1 MTQVTAPIP
10 VPPAVTASDTILATP
25 KARHD
30 EKLPFWKK
38 GPTFGRIVKSEE
50 VMNFSRQAASFI
62 TAGVPILDALA
73 IVAEECGSK
82 QMVNVLNDLQRRLR
96 AGSSFG
102 DAIAQHANV
111 FPGYYIAVIR
121 AAELTGNL
129 DEAFDQLADDMQRD
143 IAAKRQVKS
152 ALTYPIIVMGLAIV
166 AVIVM
171 ASYVLPKFKGFY
183 GSLGAT
189 LPLPTRMLLGF
200 TDFMRDWWP
209 VILITIGVVL
219 FTTLVVFGGKRGK
232 KRRDAALLKIP
243 GLGPVL
249 RIAAL
254 ERFCRVLAALV
265 HAGVALPDAIQVS
278 ADSTNHTMFQEK
290 LADVRE
296 AMMRGEGLAR
306 PIAASGIFPA
316 AARQMI
322 RVGEST
328 GSLDQQ
334 LKNAAHFYAREL
346 EYRLKK
352 LTDSFEPAI
361 VIFVGLIVGFVALAQ
376 ISAMYSVYSQVK

>member
-1 MTQVTAPIP
+1 MTQITAPGPSIP
-10 VPPAVTASDTILATP
+10 AQDTILAAP
-25 KARHD
+25 KARQD

-38 GPTFGRIVKSEE
+38 GPSFGRIVKAEE

-102 DAIAQHANV
+102 DAIGNHAKV

-129 DEAFDQLADDMQRD
+129 DQAFEQLADDMQRE

-152 ALTYPIIVMGLAIV
+152 ALTYPAIVMGLAVV

-183 GSLGAT
+183 TSLDAT
-189 LPLPTRMLLGF
+189 LPLPTRMLLSF
-200 TDFMRDWWP
+200 TDFMRDWWWL
-209 VILITIGVVL
+209 VLAVLGGLLFVGVA
-219 FTTLVVFGGKRGK
+219 VFGGKHGK
-232 KRRDAALLKIP
+232 ARRDAALLKLP

-265 HAGVALPDAIQVS
+265 HAGVPLPDAIQVS
-278 ADSTNHTMFQEK
+278 ADSTNQTVFQEK
-290 LADVRE
+290 LAIVRE
-296 AMMRGEGLAR
+296 AMVRGEGLAR
-306 PIAASGIFPA
+306 PIAAAGIFPA

-334 LKNAAHFYAREL
+334 LKNAALFYAREL

-352 LTDSFEPAI
+352 LTDSFEPGI
-361 VIFVGLIVGFVALAQ
+361 VIFVGLLVGFVALAQ

>member
-1 MTQVTAPIP
+1 MTQVTAP
-10 VPPAVTASDTILATP
+10 VPPIPPISAQDTILAAP
-25 KARHD
+25 RARQD
-30 EKLPFWKK
+30 EKLPFWKS
-38 GPTFGRIVKSEE
+38 GPSFGRIVKAEE

-102 DAIAQHANV
+102 DAIASHTKV

-121 AAELTGNL
+121 ASELTGNL
-129 DEAFDQLADDMQRD
+129 DQAFEQLADDMQRD

-152 ALTYPIIVMGLAIV
+152 ALTYPAIVMGLAVV

-183 GSLGAT
+183 TSLDAT
-189 LPLPTRMLLGF
+189 LPLPTRMLLSF
-200 TDFMRDWWP
+200 TDFMRDWWWL
-209 VILITIGVVL
+209 VLTVLGGLLVIGVA
-219 FTTLVVFGGKRGK
+219 VFGGRRGK
-232 KRRDAALLKIP
+232 ARRDAALLKLP

-265 HAGVALPDAIQVS
+265 HAGVALTDAIQVS
-278 ADSTNHTMFQEK
+278 ADSTNQTVFQEK
-290 LADVRE
+290 LGVVRE

-334 LKNAAHFYAREL
+334 LKNAALFYAREL

-361 VIFVGLIVGFVALAQ
+361 VIFVGLLVGFVALAQ